1 MGSVGW
7 TAKARADLEAICR
20 YIARD
25 SPRLAESF
33 GERIVG
39 GVDRLVVL
47 PRSGRIVPEF
57 GREDIREVIVG
68 RYRIVYRLD
77 GDDVQVLTVWHG
89 ARLLKAGDLV

>member
-7 TAKARADLEAICR
+7 TPKARDDLEAICR

-33 GERIVG
+33 GERIVDA
-39 GVDRLVVL
+39 VDRLADL

-57 GREDIREVIVG
+57 QRQDIREVIVG
-68 RYRIVYRLD
+68 RYRIVYALERH
-77 GDDVQVLTVWHG
+77 DVRILTVWHG
-89 ARLLKAGDLV
+89 SRLLRPGDVA